1 MRNILM
7 CTGKVHAFRK
17 VHKCV
22 AVRVCGATLHKRV
35 QIVAVQLAEVARL
48 RAALTAHSHNALTS
62 GFTSEHRLLFI
73 AGASHN
79 MQATLILLK
88 PAPCRRAPRQLAA
101 AEQKPSCTDASVEF
115 WRRQIGLPWVVKDIL
130 EVQTS
135 V

>member
-1 MRNILM
+1 MTDIVLLYSRHRTLTNNHASYAHVYRQ
-7 CTGKVHAFRK
+7 VHTFRK

-35 QIVAVQLAEVARL
+35 QVVAVQLAEVARL

-62 GFTSEHRLLFI
+62 GFTSEHRSLFI

-79 MQATLILLK
+79 MQATRILLK

-101 AEQKPSCTDASVEF
+101 AEENHHAQMPVMSF
-115 WRRQIGLPWVVKDIL
+115 GGGR
-130 EVQTS
+130 
-135 V
+135 